1 MCVVARVCQAV
12 RVYFFSFICFNDAC
26 EENCDASIR
35 VVADAGITTKGFVKW
50 LTL

>member
-1 MCVVARVCQAV
+1 MCVCVCV
-12 RVYFFSFICFNDAC
+12 CVFFSFICFNDAC

-35 VVADAGITTKGFVKW
+35 VVADAGIATKGFVKW